1 MGAPSYKAFIEIMQF
16 HLKPGS
22 LNLTLSEQASL
33 SIPSQMVPGS
43 CLARFY
49 LVSSFLI
56 THTQITQIQTCLPK
70 YLLLTYFR
78 DGLYDE
84 SRAPLV
90 TQTVKNLPAI
100 WKTQDWFLDWEDPPE
115 KRMATHSSIFAWRI
129 PGIEEHG
136 GLLSMEL
143 QRIRHDWMTNKL
155 KYEEEHFMWPCRKRL
170 FSM

>member
-16 HLKPGS
+16 RLKPGS

-90 TQTVKNLPAI
+90 TQTVKNLPCNAGH
-100 WKTQDWFLDWEDPPE
+100 LGS
-115 KRMATHSSIFAWRI
+115 M
-129 PGIEEHG
+129 PGSGRTPTEG
-136 GLLSMEL
+136 NGNPL
-143 QRIRHDWMTNKL
+143 QHFCLENSTN
-155 KYEEEHFMWPCRKRL
+155 RGA
-170 FSM
+170 